1 MATKLLLK
9 LRHDVSFTTSG
20 RNFCCVGTHFLLHR
34 DVSFTASVCIFLPF
48 IASKIAKND
57 WKSLILNRKN
67 SIFAQYRLSFH
78 PKIPLKHLYFADF
91 MPKVVTGGNKVTI
104 KTPLIATRYSLI
116 IKELKRAWQI

>member
-1 MATKLLLK
+1 MLHRDAF
-9 LRHDVSFTTSG
+9 FTASG
-20 RNFCCVGTHFLLHR
+20 CIFYCIGMYLLLHR

-91 MPKVVTGGNKVTI
+91 MPKVVIGGNKVTI